1 MARGLRRPSRSARP
15 ASGAGA
21 ARQGGYPAGVRVVAG
36 AGVGGLTEKRAAISL
51 RLAKAADAPFILRM
65 EETGMQGYAIAL
77 WGSWRPSATPDTL
90 DPTGHRIVVWDR
102 RDVGVVATE
111 RESAH
116 VRLRKLY
123 IATSFRN
130 LGIGAQVL
138 GSIVKEAAASAR
150 RPAQRPDHHPAIR
163 FYLQGGF
170 EIVDRDPKRIWME
183 CRPAQPCHP

>member
-1 MARGLRRPSRSARP
+1 MR
-15 ASGAGA
+15 
-21 ARQGGYPAGVRVVAG
+21 
-36 AGVGGLTEKRAAISL
+36 
-51 RLAKAADAPFILRM
+51 
-65 EETGMQGYAIAL
+65 GYAIAL

-138 GSIVKEAAASAR
+138 GSIVKEAAASGAGVR
-150 RPAQRPDHHPAIR
+150 LSVLTTNPAIR